1 MTGDTVHH
9 TMNETTA
16 TASTQRRS
24 PRQTLSDVSNPATV
38 KGAIAVICGLALM
51 VAPDLSL
58 VVVEL
63 VAGLGLAA
71 TGLHDV
77 WYAITGRGRH
87 AKSSRWLTLGRGL
100 ASLAVSLLLLVAR
113 QETLSLIVVV
123 LGVYL
128 IVRGLLSLV
137 AALLGRDS
145 SRRGS
150 RITIG
155 AAAVAVG
162 ILLLAV
168 PRSLTDGIIV
178 GGAVLALVTGVIL
191 LAYGL
196 RVGAPEASQ
205 IDVQSASTAEIIWD
219 WVRTN
224 DIGNQRR
231 ESLAETLYFENPG
244 RAPKLAAWWM
254 MLVLSVA
261 IATFA
266 VLQDSTAVVI
276 GAMLIAPLM
285 TPILGLAG
293 ALVNGWRRRAG
304 SSAVQVALGVVGAIA
319 LAYLIAAWVPA
330 LVAFES
336 NSQIISRVDPTFVDM
351 LIALCAGAAGAF
363 ATVNV
368 RVASSIAGV
377 AIAVALVPPLAV
389 VGLSLEQERWDD
401 ALGSFVLFMTNFVS
415 IVLAAAAVFVLTGF
429 AESSTLRT
437 NGRQVLSTLA
447 PFGALALVIL
457 VPLVFTAEGILATAS
472 AESKA
477 QGVVTDWVGDDSRL
491 RVAQVSVEA
500 TAGAATVT
508 VSITGSEGL
517 PSPSSLQQS
526 LADELGIPVEVLIEF
541 TPSAQISVAEDGT
554 VRSDEGQVDVR

>member
-1 MTGDTVHH
+1 MS
-9 TMNETTA
+9 ETTVI
-16 TASTQRRS
+16 TSSQRRS
-24 PRQTLSDVSNPATV
+24 PRQTLHDVWNPATV
-38 KGAIAVICGLALM
+38 KGAVAVVCGLVLM

-58 VVVEL
+58 TVVEL
-63 VAGLGLAA
+63 VAGLGLLAA
-71 TGLHDV
+71 GLLDL

-87 AKSSRWLTLGRGL
+87 AQHSRWLTLGRGL
-100 ASLAVSLLLLVAR
+100 ASLAVGLLLLVAR
-113 QETLSLIVVV
+113 QETLSLVVLV

-137 AALLGRDS
+137 AALLGRDV
-145 SRRGS
+145 SRRGA
-150 RITIG
+150 RVTIG
-155 AAAVAVG
+155 MASVAFG

-178 GGAVLALVTGVIL
+178 GGAVAALVTGAIL

-196 RVGAPEASQ
+196 RVGAPAASPL
-205 IDVQSASTAEIIWD
+205 DVQSASTAEIIWD

-231 ESLAETLYFENPG
+231 EGLAETLYFENPG
-244 RAPKLAAWWM
+244 RAPKLTAWWT
-254 MLVLSVA
+254 MLLLSVA

-293 ALVNGWRRRAG
+293 ALVNGWRRRAA
-304 SSAVQVALGVVGAIA
+304 SSAAQVALGVLGAVA
-319 LAYLIAAWVPA
+319 LAYLISAWVPA

-336 NSQIISRVDPTFVDM
+336 NSQIISRVNPTFVDM
-351 LIALCAGAAGAF
+351 LIALSAGAAGAF
-363 ATVNV
+363 ATVNT
-368 RVASSIAGV
+368 RLAGSIAGV

-389 VGLSLEQERWDD
+389 VGLSLQQQRWDE

-437 NGRQVLSTLA
+437 NRRQVLSTLA

-457 VPLVFTAEGILATAS
+457 VPLVFTAEGILAKAS
-472 AESKA
+472 AESEA
-477 QGVVTDWVGDDSRL
+477 QAVVSDWVGDGSRL
-491 RVAQVSVEA
+491 RVGQVSVDIA
-500 TAGAATVT
+500 AGAVTVE
-508 VSITGSEGL
+508 VSITGSEAL
-517 PSPSSLQQS
+517 PPPRSLQQA
-526 LADELGIPVEVLIEF
+526 LADELGTPVEVVIEF
-541 TPSAQISVAEDGT
+541 TPSAEVSVSESGT
-554 VRSDEGQVDVR
+554 VTSDEGEPTLG

>member
-1 MTGDTVHH
+1 MS
-9 TMNETTA
+9 ETTVI
-16 TASTQRRS
+16 TSSQRRS
-24 PRQTLSDVSNPATV
+24 PRQTLHDVWNPATV
-38 KGAIAVICGLALM
+38 KGAVAVVCGLVLM

-58 VVVEL
+58 TVVEL
-63 VAGLGLAA
+63 VAGLGLLAA
-71 TGLHDV
+71 GLLDL

-87 AKSSRWLTLGRGL
+87 AQHSRWLTLGRGL
-100 ASLAVSLLLLVAR
+100 ASLAVGLLLLVAR
-113 QETLSLIVVV
+113 QETLSLVVLV

-137 AALLGRDS
+137 AALLGRDV
-145 SRRGS
+145 SRRGA
-150 RITIG
+150 RVTIG
-155 AAAVAVG
+155 MASVALG

-178 GGAVLALVTGVIL
+178 GGAVAALVTGAIL

-196 RVGAPEASQ
+196 RVGAPAASPL
-205 IDVQSASTAEIIWD
+205 DVQSASTAEIIWD

-231 ESLAETLYFENPG
+231 EGLAETLYFENPG
-244 RAPKLAAWWM
+244 RAPKLTAWWT
-254 MLVLSVA
+254 MLLLSVA

-293 ALVNGWRRRAG
+293 ALVNGWRRRAA
-304 SSAVQVALGVVGAIA
+304 SSAAQVALGVLGAVA
-319 LAYLIAAWVPA
+319 LAYLISAWVPA

-336 NSQIISRVDPTFVDM
+336 NSQIISRVNPTFVDM
-351 LIALCAGAAGAF
+351 LIALSAGAAGAF
-363 ATVNV
+363 ATVNT
-368 RVASSIAGV
+368 RLAGSIAGV

-389 VGLSLEQERWDD
+389 VGLSLQQQRWDE

-437 NGRQVLSTLA
+437 NRRQVLSTLA

-457 VPLVFTAEGILATAS
+457 VPLVFTAEGILAKAS
-472 AESKA
+472 AESEA
-477 QGVVTDWVGDDSRL
+477 QAVVSDWVGDGSRL
-491 RVAQVSVEA
+491 RVGQVSVDIA
-500 TAGAATVT
+500 AGAVTVE
-508 VSITGSEGL
+508 VSITGSEAL
-517 PSPSSLQQS
+517 PPPRSLQQA
-526 LADELGIPVEVLIEF
+526 LADELGTPVEVVIEF
-541 TPSAQISVAEDGT
+541 TPSAEVSVSESGT
-554 VRSDEGQVDVR
+554 VTSDEGEPTLG

>member
-1 MTGDTVHH
+1 
-9 TMNETTA
+9 MNETTD
-16 TASTQRRS
+16 TASAPRRS

-38 KGAIAVICGLALM
+38 KGTVAVICGLVLI

-58 VVVEL
+58 TIVEL
-63 VAGLGLAA
+63 VVGLGLVATGLLDVSYAA
-71 TGLHDV
+71 TGRPSHV
-77 WYAITGRGRH
+77 QR
-87 AKSSRWLTLGRGL
+87 SRWVTLGRGL
-100 ASLAVSLLLLVAR
+100 ASLTVGLLLLVAR
-113 QETLSLIVVV
+113 QETLRLVVVV

-128 IVRGLLSLV
+128 VVRGLLSLV
-137 AALLGRDS
+137 AALLGRDTT
-145 SRRGS
+145 RRS
-150 RITIG
+150 ARVTLG

-162 ILLLAV
+162 ILLVAV

-178 GGAVLALVTGVIL
+178 GGAVVALVTGAIL

-196 RVGAPEASQ
+196 RVGVPAASQ

-231 ESLAETLYFENPG
+231 EGLAEALYFENPG
-244 RAPKLAAWWM
+244 RASKLTAWWT
-254 MLVLSVA
+254 MLLLSVA

-293 ALVNGWRRRAG
+293 ALVNGWRRRSG
-304 SSAVQVALGVVGAIA
+304 SAALQVALGVIGAIA
-319 LAYLIAAWVPA
+319 VAYLISAWVPA
-330 LVAFES
+330 LVAFDS
-336 NSQIISRVDPTFVDM
+336 NTQITSRVNPTFVDM

-389 VGLSLEQERWDD
+389 VGLSLEQQRWDD
-401 ALGSFVLFMTNFVS
+401 AVGSFVLFMTNFVS
-415 IVLAAAAVFVLTGF
+415 IVLAAAVVFVLTGF

-477 QGVVTDWVGDDSRL
+477 QAVVSDWVGDDSDL
-491 RVAQVSVEA
+491 RVGQVSVDA
-500 TAGAATVT
+500 AAGAVTVM
-508 VSITGSEGL
+508 VSITGSETL
-517 PSPSSLQQS
+517 PSPSTLQQS
-526 LADELGIPVEVLIEF
+526 LTAELETPVEVVIEF
-541 TPSAQISVAEDGT
+541 TPSAQVIVAEDGA
-554 VRSDEGQVDVR
+554 VSSDEGRPSAR